1 MNNERL
7 STQELFD
14 SYMMLLIEER
24 SVEERK
30 MKTAH
35 RKEYKETVR
44 QQDIELQEMK
54 DKRMLKRFD
63 VGLKKQHI
71 MMEVNQLKC
80 RCWMKKEQE
89 RLAESF
95 RDKWKDKM
103 DQEKVIFSNFL

>member
-14 SYMMLLIEER
+14 SYMMLLIKER
-24 SVEERK
+24 SAEETN
-30 MKTAH
+30 MKNAQK
-35 RKEYKETVR
+35 KEYRETVR

-63 VGLKKQHI
+63 TNLKKQHI

-80 RCWMKKEQE
+80 RCWMKREQE

-103 DQEKVIFSNFL
+103 DREKAIFSDFL